1 MRYSYKITVVTDGR
15 EYPLYLPGSDDLQ
28 LIEPVLAQELNVS
41 GGLTFG
47 VPAMHPFKDMIRPL
61 SSEFF
66 VYQNGVEIFRG
77 RNTGSEED
85 FSRTG
90 MIECEGDLAYLIDS
104 IQRPYDRTGTVED
117 FFTAVLEAHNQ
128 QVEERKQF
136 MKGIVN
142 VVGGT
147 PDTQRAVDACSNT
160 LNCLKAELIGPYKGY
175 LRTRRG
181 EDGKRYL
188 DYMIDYGGYNK
199 QPIRFREN
207 LLDVGKRKDATT
219 VRTALIPYGA
229 QKDAENADGT
239 TRTERLTIKS
249 VNNDVDYI
257 YDEKAVAE
265 YGWIWDSKTWDDVTD
280 PASLLEAARDYLND
294 AVKLPEVLE
303 LTAVDLSLIDAE
315 TAALDI
321 GYWTRVISEPH
332 GLKGDYLLT
341 QKTMHLTEPEK
352 DTIVMGG
359 EIPTLTG
366 TIAKGMA
373 DMGHKVQDASRQT
386 RTELTNKINNA
397 TKLITGGLGGYVVLD
412 VIDPETGKQMH
423 PWRMLIMDAPDKD
436 AARNVIQIN
445 KNGIGFSTTG
455 INGPYRNAWTIDGNL
470 VADFITAGQ
479 MLADRI
485 RGGILEVGG
494 QGLARDGR
502 IVVKDAG
509 GNQIGYWDKT
519 GLHVLR
525 GEIEGSEII
534 GSDIIGGTIDIGNGT
549 FEVDRDGSVIMN
561 SGEIHIGNTWITPN
575 YAWIGDF
582 GISGNR
588 SGIFYSRDKGS
599 SVQIISS
606 DATWENSPVIILKK
620 GTVETRLTYGSI
632 KTTDIYLTDPWW
644 DGWSLTEEIKLLHEK
659 VFSKS

>member
-41 GGLTFG
+41 GGMTFG

-117 FFTAVLEAHNQ
+117 FFTAALEAHNQ

-136 MKGIVN
+136 VKGIVN

-147 PDTQRAVDACSNT
+147 PDTQRVADACSNT

-207 LLDVGKRKDATT
+207 LLDIGKRKDATT

-229 QKDAENADGT
+229 QRDAENADGT
-239 TRTERLTIKS
+239 ARTERLTIKS

-280 PASLLEAARDYLND
+280 PTSLLEVARDYLND

-352 DTIVMGG
+352 DAIVLGG

-386 RTELTNKINNA
+386 RTELTNKISNA

-470 VADFITAGQ
+470 VADFITSGQ

-502 IVVKDAG
+502 IVVKDAVDK
-509 GNQIGYWDKT
+509 QIGYWDKT

-525 GEIEGSEII
+525 GEIEGSSFYG
-534 GSDIIGGTIDIGNGT
+534 GSISVGPFSADDGGVELGDFHVSTNGSNE
-549 FEVDRDGSVIMN
+549 FSANDGSVAIQTAKGGPFGKYAAIQLKSQ
-561 SGEIHIGNTWITPN
+561 SGTTILSDHHLETPLIDTKRINGDCKLIG
-575 YAWIGDF
+575 
-582 GISGNR
+582 GNWWAD
-588 SGIFYSRDKGS
+588 YSLFEALD
-599 SVQIISS
+599 
-606 DATWENSPVIILKK
+606 
-620 GTVETRLTYGSI
+620 
-632 KTTDIYLTDPWW
+632 YLNNKINNL
-644 DGWSLTEEIKLLHEK
+644 G
-659 VFSKS
+659 

>member
-1 MRYSYKITVVTDGR
+1 MRYSYKITVVTDGK

-28 LIEPVLAQELNVS
+28 LIDPVLAQELNVS
-41 GGLTFG
+41 GGLTFD
-47 VPAMHPFKDMIRPL
+47 VPVTHPFKDMIKPL
-61 SSEFF
+61 SSEFY

-77 RNTGSEED
+77 RNMGSEED

-90 MIECEGDLAYLIDS
+90 SIECEGDLAYLLDS

-117 FFTAVLEAHNQ
+117 FFTAVLETHNQ
-128 QVEERKQF
+128 QVEERKRF
-136 MKGIVN
+136 EKGTVN

-147 PDTQRAVDACSNT
+147 PETQRATDACSTT

-181 EDGKRYL
+181 ADGKRYL

-199 QPIRFREN
+199 QPLRFREN
-207 LLDVGKRKDATT
+207 LLDIGKRKDATT

-229 QKDAENADGT
+229 QKEVENEDGT

-249 VNNDVDYI
+249 VNNDVDYV
-257 YDEKAVAE
+257 YDEKAVSE

-280 PASLLEAARDYLND
+280 PTSLLEAARDYLNE

-321 GYWTRVISEPH
+321 GYWTRVTSEPH

-352 DTIVMGG
+352 DTIVLGG

-366 TIAKGMA
+366 SITKGMA
-373 DMGHKVQDASRQT
+373 DMGQKVQDTSRQT

-423 PWRMLIMDAPDKD
+423 PWRILFMDAPDKD
-436 AARNVIQIN
+436 VARNVIQIN

-470 VADFITAGQ
+470 VADFITVGQ

-494 QGLARDGR
+494 QGLARDGK
-502 IVVKDAG
+502 IVVKDAQDH
-509 GNQIGYWDKT
+509 QIGYWDKT

-525 GEIEGSEII
+525 GEIEGSSFYG
-534 GSDIIGGTIDIGNGT
+534 GSISVGPFSADDGGVYFGDYYVSADGSNQLLSNNKWVAINTNERPSGSPGGKYASLFIGGAGYSGVTLEGTGQINCGGIKCDRVVANDCNLSQGSSRRWGLGETIDWFWNE
-549 FEVDRDGSVIMN
+549 FQELKNRVDN
-561 SGEIHIGNTWITPN
+561 
-575 YAWIGDF
+575 
-582 GISGNR
+582 
-588 SGIFYSRDKGS
+588 
-599 SVQIISS
+599 
-606 DATWENSPVIILKK
+606 L
-620 GTVETRLTYGSI
+620 
-632 KTTDIYLTDPWW
+632 
-644 DGWSLTEEIKLLHEK
+644 
-659 VFSKS
+659 